1 MMVRGRH
8 EITCRINKIMSSVS
22 LGVCIFCLV
31 CPYHACICNTITVP
45 KCSNETK
52 TTTTTTYGRE
62 EGQSTQLRAPM
73 RAALPQV
80 RPPGLPLRCKL
91 PTNGSLVSCLRST
104 PWHLGPACYLP
115 PRMSNA
121 SEGSYVL
128 ALGTSKPRCAAAS
141 RISRIRLES
150 VLRDR
155 TQGESILE
163 ILRHRY
169 NRLIDKRSCNLQPDS
184 YHEELRAGLP
194 S

>member
-1 MMVRGRH
+1 M
-8 EITCRINKIMSSVS
+8 
-22 LGVCIFCLV
+22 
-31 CPYHACICNTITVP
+31 HAFAIQLP

-52 TTTTTTYGRE
+52 TTTTTTKKDNP
-62 EGQSTQLRAPM
+62 QLRAPM
-73 RAALPQV
+73 RKALLPQV

-141 RISRIRLES
+141 RISRIRLEC
-150 VLRDR
+150 VCYE
-155 TQGESILE
+155 TE
-163 ILRHRY
+163 HRVSQFL
-169 NRLIDKRSCNLQPDS
+169 NFCVTDITD
-184 YHEELRAGLP
+184 
-194 S
+194 